1 MEEPTEAEAGSASPP
16 PRHWRINARQARETG
31 SKVRR
36 RRSLEIKEWLGE
48 EEEEDEEAEISGAL
62 WWCIDFMANLKKN
75 KLIRRRKMMKKKKNL
90 VRSNLKI

>member
-1 MEEPTEAEAGSASPP
+1 MPGNTSWLRSEPPGTDVEEPTEAEAGSASPP

-48 EEEEDEEAEISGAL
+48 EEEEDDEAEISGAL
-62 WWCIDFMANLKKN
+62 W
-75 KLIRRRKMMKKKKNL
+75 
-90 VRSNLKI
+90 